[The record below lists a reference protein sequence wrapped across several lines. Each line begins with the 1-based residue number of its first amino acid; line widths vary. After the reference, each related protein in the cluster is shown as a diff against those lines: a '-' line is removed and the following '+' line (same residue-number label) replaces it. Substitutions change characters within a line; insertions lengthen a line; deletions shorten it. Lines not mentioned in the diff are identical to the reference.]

1 MASPMQAGLI
11 VEPQASLGERF
22 CDSFIQGTKLFLL
35 VVGTYGLMAGM
46 FVLWYPLLYAVWSSR
61 VSADPSPT
69 FRRATRA
76 AAAFCWA
83 FSCCR

>member
-1 MASPMQAGLI
+1 MQVGLI

-22 CDSFIQGTKLFLL
+22 CDSFIQAFKLFLL
-35 VVGTYGLMAGM
+35 VIGTYGLMAGM
-46 FVLWYPLLYAVWSSR
+46 FILWYSLLYAVWSSK

-69 FRRATRA
+69 FPSVTRA
-76 AAAFCWA
+76 EAVFYWA